1 MIRFLGWIA
10 CAFTCAVCTYAKY
23 LDNATVVYGDNLYFL
38 VSERENVE
46 VGAYFAQQQGG
57 AGNVFS
63 YQNRSYAVLCVY
75 TSESEGNK
83 AQSSVQDKGEA
94 VSLLE
99 IPVGDMYFKT
109 KAQKKKA
116 PIVKSAFA
124 LLEQNIRAL
133 ENTVN
138 ALDNGATQEN
148 CKRLL
153 AVSEKQFLYM
163 AKEYKTA
170 YFDFSE
176 VCKRFAERLHT
187 YQNELVQSKDL
198 RAEICAL
205 CVEYLDLRAEFSL

>member
-1 MIRFLGWIA
+1 MRILGWTA
-10 CAFTCAVCTYAKY
+10 CVFTCTVCAYARY

-46 VGAYFAQQQGG
+46 VGAHFAQQQGG

-75 TSESEGNK
+75 TNESEGNK
-83 AQSSVQDKGEA
+83 AQSSVQDNGEA

-109 KAQKKKA
+109 KEQKKKA
-116 PIVKSAFA
+116 PLIKSALA
-124 LLEQNIRAL
+124 LLQQNIRAL

-138 ALDNGATQEN
+138 ALDNGTTQES

-153 AVSEKQFLYM
+153 TVSEKQFCYM
-163 AKEYKTA
+163 AKEYKTTYSA
-170 YFDFSE
+170 LSE
-176 VCKRFAERLHT
+176 VCARFAERLHG
-187 YQNELVQSKDL
+187 YQNQIIQSKDL
-198 RAEICAL
+198 RGEICAL
-205 CVEYLDLRAEFSL
+205 CVEYLDLRAEFTL